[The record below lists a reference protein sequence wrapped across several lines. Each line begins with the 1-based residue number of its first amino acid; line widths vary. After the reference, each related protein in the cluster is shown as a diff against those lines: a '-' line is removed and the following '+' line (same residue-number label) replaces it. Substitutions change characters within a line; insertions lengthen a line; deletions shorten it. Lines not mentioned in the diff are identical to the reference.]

1 LDREILGTSYRPA
14 LHKLARLKYLKVG
27 PNFADTVTHVHDVY
41 WRLISFN
48 SFIFPD
54 VFK

>member
-1 LDREILGTSYRPA
+1 LDREILGTSSRPA